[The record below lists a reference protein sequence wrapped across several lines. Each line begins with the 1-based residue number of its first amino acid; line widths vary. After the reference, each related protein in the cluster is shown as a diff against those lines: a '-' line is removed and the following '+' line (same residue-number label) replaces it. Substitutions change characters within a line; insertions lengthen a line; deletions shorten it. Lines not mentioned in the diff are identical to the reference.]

1 MCTVAASTMFKKLFG
16 KPKSSA
22 TDVKPH
28 GKTDAMSTIER
39 LNEVSATAKKS
50 ASVCGERESPFQ
62 TVPRRAVSPFQLSPG
77 PKS

>member
-1 MCTVAASTMFKKLFG
+1 MFRKLFG

-39 LNEVSATAKKS
+39 LNEVSANSEK
-50 ASVCGERESPFQ
+50 ERER
-62 TVPRRAVSPFQLSPG
+62 VLCERERALSERFRGVRCRP
-77 PKS
+77 SN

>member
-1 MCTVAASTMFKKLFG
+1 MFRKLFG

-39 LNEVSATAKKS
+39 LNEVSANSEKERER
-50 ASVCGERESPFQ
+50 VLCERESPFR
-62 TVPRRAVSPFQLSPG
+62 TVPRRAVSPFELNPG